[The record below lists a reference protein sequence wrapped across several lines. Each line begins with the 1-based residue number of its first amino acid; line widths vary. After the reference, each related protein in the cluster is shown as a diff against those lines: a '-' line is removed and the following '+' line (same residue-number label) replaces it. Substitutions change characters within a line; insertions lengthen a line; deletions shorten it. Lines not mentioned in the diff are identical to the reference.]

1 MSLRKI
7 TDLDVKNKTV
17 ILRLDLNL
25 PMKSGKFTDITRI
38 TRSIPTINYLLEQNA
53 KIVIISHMGRPKGE
67 FVRQLSLAPVVDELE
82 KLLKIK
88 VRFATDC
95 IGLKVKNKI
104 ESMKLG
110 ELIILENLR
119 FNPGEEKNDI
129 EFARELSKLADV
141 FINDTFSCSHRSHAS
156 IDAITTLMPSAAG
169 FLLLQELRHI
179 QSLLDAPASPFV
191 AIVGGAKISTKL
203 DLLLGL
209 LDKVDYLI
217 LGGAIANTFL
227 YASGYTI
234 GKSMI
239 EIAFKDKALEI
250 LSKAQQQNKSILLPR
265 DFMVKNV
272 DGAIALRNL
281 SAINDEEAIMDIG
294 PSSSA
299 KIAEIVNKAA
309 TLVWNGPLGAF
320 EIPPYNGATF
330 QLARNISSATANNAL
345 RSIIGGG
352 DTVAALKSAGLA
364 GGVTYTSTGGGAFL
378 QWLEGKNLPGIS
390 ALLDSSYT

>member
-1 MSLRKI
+1 
-7 TDLDVKNKTV
+7 
-17 ILRLDLNL
+17 
-25 PMKSGKFTDITRI
+25 
-38 TRSIPTINYLLEQNA
+38 
-53 KIVIISHMGRPKGE
+53 
-67 FVRQLSLAPVVDELE
+67 
-82 KLLKIK
+82 
-88 VRFATDC
+88 
-95 IGLKVKNKI
+95 
-104 ESMKLG
+104 
-110 ELIILENLR
+110 
-119 FNPGEEKNDI
+119 
-129 EFARELSKLADV
+129 
-141 FINDTFSCSHRSHAS
+141 
-156 IDAITTLMPSAAG
+156 
-169 FLLLQELRHI
+169 
-179 QSLLDAPASPFV
+179 
-191 AIVGGAKISTKL
+191 
-203 DLLLGL
+203 
-209 LDKVDYLI
+209 
-217 LGGAIANTFL
+217 
-227 YASGYTI
+227 
-234 GKSMI
+234 
-239 EIAFKDKALEI
+239 
-250 LSKAQQQNKSILLPR
+250 
-265 DFMVKNV
+265 MVKNV

>member
-1 MSLRKI
+1 
-7 TDLDVKNKTV
+7 
-17 ILRLDLNL
+17 
-25 PMKSGKFTDITRI
+25 
-38 TRSIPTINYLLEQNA
+38 LLEQNA